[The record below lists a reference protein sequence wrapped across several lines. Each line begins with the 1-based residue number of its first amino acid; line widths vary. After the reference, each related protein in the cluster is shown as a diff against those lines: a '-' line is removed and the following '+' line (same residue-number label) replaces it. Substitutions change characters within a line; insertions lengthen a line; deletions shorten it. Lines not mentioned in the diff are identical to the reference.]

1 MASPNSTFTEMVTT
15 TLRNHS
21 RDVVDNVTEH
31 NALLRKMKERGNIK
45 TKSGGYE
52 IAFPLEYAENSTYQR
67 YSGYDELSVQA
78 SDVLSAAKYDWAQ
91 IAIHVTASGR
101 ELRMNNGAEQMIDLV
116 KARVKNAKNTASN
129 NLSIDLYSDGALT
142 NQIGGLAHILQTNGE
157 GTVGGINSTNFTFWK
172 NTVREISGT
181 NTWTSATIKGEF
193 NGLWLNLQRGN
204 DSPDL
209 IVLSHDFFSAFEA
222 GEQENQRYMKS
233 ELADAGFNTLKY
245 KGKDVVFDSNS
256 NFGTTAERGYFLN
269 TKYLYLVQ
277 HSEAQ
282 WTQDEERTPV
292 NQDAIVIPMYW
303 MGQLVTTN
311 RSLQGLLIDAA

>member
-31 NALLRKMKERGNIK
+31 NALLRFLKRRGNIR

-101 ELRMNNGAEQMIDLV
+101 ELRMNNSSEQMIDLV

-142 NQIGGLAHILQTNGE
+142 NQIGGLSHILQTNGE
-157 GTVGGINSTNFTFWK
+157 GTVGGINSANFTFWK
-172 NTVREISGT
+172 NTVYEIPSS
-181 NTWTSATIKGEF
+181 NAWTSSNIKGYF
-193 NGLWLNLQRGN
+193 NTLWLSLQRG
-204 DSPDL
+204 DDAPDL
-209 IVLSHDFFSAFEA
+209 IVLSHDFFAAFEA

-245 KGKDVVFDSNS
+245 KGRDVIFDSNS

-303 MGQLVTTN
+303 MGQLVCTN
-311 RSLQGLLIDAA
+311 RALQGLLIDAA